1 MKIPK
6 RKLLCPVLIKLW
18 DIATLKKGKYTK
30 LSDTKII
37 RSYSFCSKGTPF
49 YLQYSEIGKLD
60 LLISELFGGQIA

>member
-18 DIATLKKGKYTK
+18 DIANLEKGKH
-30 LSDTKII
+30 TKII
-37 RSYSFCSKGTPF
+37 RSYSFCMKGIPF
-49 YLQYSEIGKLD
+49 YLQYSEKGKLD